1 MPKPIAHLSKWR
13 NGAKCEEITTIPPPA
28 AATPRSGNEKGEGA
42 SGAVACLK
50 IEFNFVSQLDSR
62 AVGIILS
69 LDRAP
74 GDE

>member
-13 NGAKCEEITTIPPPA
+13 NGAKCEEITTTPPA
-28 AATPRSGNEKGEGA
+28 LRSGNENGEGA